1 MHVRRALALTA
12 VVPLLLAGCSDDP
25 EPQPKM
31 PDPPTSSSPSPTA
44 SETVEEESAE
54 EFIRRW
60 IEVNTQ
66 MQNTGQVE
74 EYTELSRR
82 CEPCIQTADRI
93 ARIYRDGGFV
103 RTEGWIL
110 TDVVDRSGGS
120 GAPVLDLRIK
130 SSPTEF
136 KESAD
141 AEMESLTGGD
151 IVMRVRLS
159 RSAPWQVTELTQVPS

>member
-31 PDPPTSSSPSPTA
+31 PDPPPSSSPTPTT
-44 SETVEEESAE
+44 SETVEAESAE

-60 IEVNTQ
+60 VEVNTE
-66 MQNTGQVE
+66 MQNTGQVD
-74 EYTELSRR
+74 EYSELSRP
-82 CEPCIQTADRI
+82 CEPCIQTAERI
-93 ARIYRDGGFV
+93 ERIYADGGFV
-103 RTEGWIL
+103 RTDGWIVK
-110 TDVVDRSGGS
+110 DVVDRSGGTGVS
-120 GAPVLDLRIK
+120 VLDLRIE

-136 KESAD
+136 KERAD
-141 AEMESLTGGD
+141 AETESLPGGD

-159 RSAPWQVTELTQVPS
+159 PSPPWSVTRLTQVPS